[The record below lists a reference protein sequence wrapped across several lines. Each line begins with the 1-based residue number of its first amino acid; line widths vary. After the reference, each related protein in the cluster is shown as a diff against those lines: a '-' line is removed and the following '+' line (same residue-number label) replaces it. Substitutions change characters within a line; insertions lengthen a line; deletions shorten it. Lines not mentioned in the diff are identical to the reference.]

1 MDFLMSLL
9 LQLFKLRIA
18 HLSGPKIWISS
29 YKTISVLVFVLGS
42 ERCGIPFPAYY
53 NCQLVACFD
62 FLFSW
67 YWSGSRI

>member
-1 MDFLMSLL
+1 MDFLMSPL
-9 LQLFKLRIA
+9 LQLMKLWIA
-18 HLSGPKIWISS
+18 HLSGRKIWISS

-42 ERCGIPFPAYY
+42 ERCCIPFPACY

-67 YWSGSRI
+67 YWRGSHI